1 MSKQSAYF
9 MVPGLNGKHQV
20 KKIKQ
25 VLDGIPGVIS
35 VSVNVQKDR
44 VAVDYDSSGIDV
56 HEIENQFKDMGVDTE
71 LVQNE
76 DHTM

>member
-1 MSKQSAYF
+1 